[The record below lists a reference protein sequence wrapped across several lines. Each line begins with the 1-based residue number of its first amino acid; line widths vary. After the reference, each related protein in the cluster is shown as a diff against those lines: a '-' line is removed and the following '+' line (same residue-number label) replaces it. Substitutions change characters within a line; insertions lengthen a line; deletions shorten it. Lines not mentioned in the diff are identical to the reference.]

1 MLSQRIDKRGQEQ
14 FSRRQCL
21 EVVGILSSVDDKN
34 LQSTVHSILGDI
46 DVVCDQV
53 ILKIAIGS
61 KEIEP

>member
-34 LQSTVHSILGDI
+34 L
-46 DVVCDQV
+46 
-53 ILKIAIGS
+53 
-61 KEIEP
+61 